1 MAKTKNH
8 DTSCIQMEA
17 ICLDKQ
23 CLKNC
28 LETVLNRKKIVKLNE
43 EFIKH
48 YNEDSDKGQI
58 LEADV
63 EYPKNLHDLHSDLAL
78 IKINKNEN

>member
-1 MAKTKNH
+1 MTKTKNH
-8 DTSCIQMEA
+8 DTSCIYMEA

-43 EFIKH
+43 EFIKN
-48 YNEDSDKGQI
+48 YNEDSDKG
-58 LEADV
+58 
-63 EYPKNLHDLHSDLAL
+63 
-78 IKINKNEN
+78 

>member
-1 MAKTKNH
+1 MTKTKNH

-17 ICLDKQ
+17 I
-23 CLKNC
+23 C

-43 EFIKH
+43 EFIKN